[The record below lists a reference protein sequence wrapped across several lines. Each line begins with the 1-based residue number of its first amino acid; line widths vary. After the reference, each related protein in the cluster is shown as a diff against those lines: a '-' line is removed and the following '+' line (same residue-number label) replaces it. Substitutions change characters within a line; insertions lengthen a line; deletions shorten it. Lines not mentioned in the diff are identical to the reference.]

1 MLVLSRK
8 VSQSIQIGDD
18 IEITIIATKGNSVR
32 VGIVAPDHV
41 RVARSELLSREAM
54 AGESASSAS
63 PTQRS
68 AAAGRM
74 TPRSAARPS
83 LEDRVA
89 AAPTPNGL
97 ESGGSYVVEFETRP
111 NQPVRF
117 KATWP
122 DLDKVPV
129 RPEMKQNHGTSAT
142 RSQPAATDR
151 VARVKTGP
159 ISAVGHDVPS
169 KLEQLFPAAPYAVHA
184 FSSTTQSERSEA
196 SRTRSQG

>member
-32 VGIVAPDHV
+32 VGILAPDHV

-54 AGESASSAS
+54 AGESASNAS

-68 AAAGRM
+68 AVAGRM
-74 TPRSAARPS
+74 TPRSAARPP

-117 KATWP
+117 KSTWP

-129 RPEMKQNHGTSAT
+129 RPEMKQNPGTSAT
-142 RSQPAATDR
+142 RSQPAATGR
-151 VARVKTGP
+151 VARGTTSPG
-159 ISAVGHDVPS
+159 ATVGHDGPS
-169 KLEQLFPAAPYAVHA
+169 KLEQLFPATPYAVHA
-184 FSSTTQSERSEA
+184 FSTPTPSERSDA
-196 SRTRSQG
+196 SQTTSQG